1 MTITRV
7 LLAALVAVVAACD
20 ESVVPDINAPT
31 QFPKDF
37 TGLRSAFTGAA
48 GSAVRSDIATYT
60 LDMTSMARDA
70 AYFTASEPRF
80 ITELTGEQPIAND
93 AFGASAWNSFFST
106 IKGIDTTQ
114 SVLTSLTDASG
125 QPLSRDTIAT
135 LWAQLETLK
144 GLYYV
149 YLADTRDTAGVPINA
164 VGGSTSPT
172 GVAPILCLPS
182 TWAQIVAIL
191 DSAADSL
198 SVVPAGT
205 VLVSGLVPSGYSLVS
220 DNATHWRDFTLAL
233 RAKAHIEY
241 AYAIARG
248 ATGSDGTG
256 APTATSPGLP
266 DVNQLDSAAADFD
279 TLQAHGLLYDDGA
292 LSPLGNIGA
301 DPGVYFQYSTT
312 SGDVQNGLASDA
324 PGYFVLLGAAAQID
338 TLHDERFL
346 VKFGHGTPLPT
357 TSYDGGLVPASAL
370 GSEWQYG
377 AGTQKATFGLSG
389 VIPIV
394 RNEQLHLL
402 RAEALIG
409 LGQYSQA
416 IAIINAV
423 RTGSGGLAAETV
435 SPDYSHTRDFLLQEL
450 LVSLLSETGDHLIAI
465 RNYGLTTE
473 LLTTWNPYGGDLH
486 SAALPIPL
494 AEASARNNNITPVC
508 SGAGAQAVTPRTV
521 PRTGRLPLSPLRGR
535 HSDLRA
541 GDGGAR

>member
-1 MTITRV
+1 MTIIRV
-7 LLAALVAVVAACD
+7 LHLTTLVALLAVTAACD

-48 GSAVRSDIATYT
+48 GSAVRSDITTYT
-60 LDMTSMARDA
+60 LDMTSLARDA

-93 AFGASAWNSFFST
+93 AFGAGVWNSFFST

-114 SVLTSLTDASG
+114 SALPSLTNG
-125 QPLSRDTIAT
+125 QPLSRDTIAA

-144 GLYYV
+144 ALYYI

-164 VGGSTSPT
+164 VGGPTSPT
-172 GVAPILCLPS
+172 AVAPILCLPS
-182 TWAQIVAIL
+182 TWAEVVAIL

-198 SVVPAGT
+198 SVVPPGT
-205 VLVSGLVPSGYSLVS
+205 VLISGLVPSGYSLVS
-220 DNATHWRDFTLAL
+220 DNSTHWRDFTLAL

-248 ATGSDGTG
+248 STGSNGTG

-266 DVNQLDSAAADFD
+266 DANQLDSAAADLD
-279 TLQAHGLLYDDGA
+279 TLQAHGLLYDDGS
-292 LSPLGNIGA
+292 LNPLGDLGA
-301 DPGVYFQYSTT
+301 DPGVYLQYSTT
-312 SGDVQNGLASDA
+312 SGDVKNGLASDA
-324 PGYFVLLGAAAQID
+324 KGYFVLLGAAAQID
-338 TLHDERFL
+338 TLHDQRFL
-346 VKFGHGTPLPT
+346 VKFGRGTLPT
-357 TSYDGGLVPASAL
+357 TSYDGGGVPASAL
-370 GSEWQYG
+370 GSDWQYG
-377 AGTQKATFGLSG
+377 AGTQAATFGQSG
-389 VIPIV
+389 VLPIV
-394 RNEQLHLL
+394 RNVQLHLL

-416 IAIINAV
+416 IAIINTV
-423 RTGSGGLAAETV
+423 RTAAGGLAAETV
-435 SPDYSHTRDFLLQEL
+435 TADYVDARDFLLQEL

-486 SAALPIPL
+486 TAALPIPL

-508 SGAGAQAVTPRTV
+508 SGPSAQGVAQRPAVARGV
-521 PRTGRLPLSPLRGR
+521 HGLRR
-535 HSDLRA
+535 R
-541 GDGGAR
+541 

>member
-1 MTITRV
+1 MTLTRV
-7 LLAALVAVVAACD
+7 LHLTTLAALLAVAAACD

-37 TGLRSAFTGAA
+37 TGLKSAFTGAA

-60 LDMTSMARDA
+60 LDVTSMARDA

-80 ITELTGEQPIAND
+80 VTELTGEQPIAMD
-93 AFGASAWNSFFST
+93 AFGAAAWNSFFST

-114 SVLTSLTDASG
+114 SVLPSLTNASG
-125 QPLSRDTIAT
+125 QLLSQDTIAT
-135 LWAQLETLK
+135 LWAQLETFK
-144 GLYYV
+144 ALYYI

-164 VGGSTSPT
+164 VGGATSPT

-182 TWAQIVAIL
+182 TWGEIVAIL
-191 DSAADSL
+191 DSAVDSL
-198 SVVPAGT
+198 SAVPAGT
-205 VLVSGLVPSGYSLVS
+205 VLISGLVPSGYGLVS
-220 DNATHWRDFTLAL
+220 DNSAHWRDFTLAL

-248 ATGSDGTG
+248 ANGSDGTG
-256 APTATSPGLP
+256 ASTPTSPGLP
-266 DVNQLDSAAADFD
+266 DVNQLDSAAADLD
-279 TLQAHGLLYDDGA
+279 TLQAHGLLYDDGS
-292 LSPLGNIGA
+292 LNPLGNVGA

-338 TLHDERFL
+338 TLHDQRFL
-346 VKFGHGTPLPT
+346 VKFGRGTLPT
-357 TSYDGGLVPASAL
+357 TSYDGGAVPASAL
-370 GSEWQYG
+370 GSDWQYG
-377 AGTQKATFGLSG
+377 AGTQPATFGLSG

-394 RNEQLHLL
+394 RNVQLHLL

-416 IAIINAV
+416 ITIVNTV
-423 RTGSGGLAAETV
+423 RTAAGGVAAETV
-435 SPDYSHTRDFLLQEL
+435 SPDYTDARDFLLQEL

-465 RNYGLTTE
+465 RNYGLTSE

-486 SAALPIPL
+486 TAALPIPL
-494 AEASARNNNITPVC
+494 AEASARNNDITPVC
-508 SGAGAQAVTPRTV
+508 SGASAQAVSSRPATRGV
-521 PRTGRLPLSPLRGR
+521 RLPRR
-535 HSDLRA
+535 R
-541 GDGGAR
+541 